1 MILKPARL
9 TPLTAQY
16 FAQTMLDAGLPAGVL
31 NVVASATASAVS
43 DPLLADSRLRKLSFT
58 GSTPVGKAL
67 LKSAAQNVLRTSM
80 ELGGNAPF
88 IVFEDANID
97 EAVEGAMGAKMRNM
111 GEACTAA
118 NRFLVHESRAEEFST
133 KLATKI
139 SNLDRGAQALVGG
152 YPQDGPGYFYQP
164 TVLINV
170 PHDARVI
177 QEEIFGPVA
186 PIITF
191 STEEEAIQLANNT
204 EYGLASYVYTTDT
217 SRALRTLDR
226 LEVGMTGLN
235 IGIMSNAAAPFG
247 GVKHSGLGREGAAEG
262 IAEYTYTQYI
272 GIKDPY
278 AS

>member
-1 MILKPARL
+1 
-9 TPLTAQY
+9 
-16 FAQTMLDAGLPAGVL
+16 
-31 NVVASATASAVS
+31 
-43 DPLLADSRLRKLSFT
+43 
-58 GSTPVGKAL
+58 
-67 LKSAAQNVLRTSM
+67 
-80 ELGGNAPF
+80 
-88 IVFEDANID
+88 
-97 EAVEGAMGAKMRNM
+97 MGAKMRNM

-139 SNLDRGAQALVGG
+139 SNLKTGNGLNPDTTCGPLIEQKAVDSIHELVQDALDRGAQVLVGG